1 MTTVPPPTQ
10 EKYDLPPSD
19 PPPLS
24 ILQKLESRSYGHLK
38 TADSYTLKNF
48 DNFGKYAIS
57 VNMEAFTSGKVR
69 QDYYAPA
76 NQLTHRSMNQ
86 FWYVSTIKGVV
97 RLS

>member
-1 MTTVPPPTQ
+1 MHKIKIV
-10 EKYDLPPSD
+10 EKVHIRKKNSARSD
-19 PPPLS
+19 
-24 ILQKLESRSYGHLK
+24 EGFRSYGHLK